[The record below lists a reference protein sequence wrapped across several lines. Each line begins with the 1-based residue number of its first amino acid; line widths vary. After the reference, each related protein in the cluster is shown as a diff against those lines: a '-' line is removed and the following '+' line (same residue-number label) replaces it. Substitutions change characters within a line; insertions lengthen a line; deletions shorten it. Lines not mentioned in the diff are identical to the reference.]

1 MKKILILTSL
11 LFVSACS
18 SKLVYIEPVPYVF
31 RKTVD
36 IPPVAIRVYGAD
48 VGLYN
53 AYVSKLREQIEFHN
67 NQISDYE
74 ESFEDETA
82 KE

>member
-1 MKKILILTSL
+1 MKKILIISSL
-11 LFVSACS
+11 LLVSACS

-31 RKTVD
+31 HKTVD

-48 VGLYN
+48 VDLYN

-67 NQISDYE
+67 NQITDYE
-74 ESFEDETA
+74 KSFEDETA

>member
-1 MKKILILTSL
+1 
-11 LFVSACS
+11 
-18 SKLVYIEPVPYVF
+18 VF

-36 IPPVAIRVYGAD
+36 IVPVSIRVYGAD

-74 ESFEDETA
+74 KSFEHETV
-82 KE
+82 K

>member
-1 MKKILILTSL
+1 MTKILIITSL
-11 LFVSACS
+11 LLVSACS

-36 IPPVAIRVYGAD
+36 IPPVVIRVYGAD

-67 NQISDYE
+67 NQITDYE
-74 ESFEDETA
+74 KSFEDKTA

>member
-1 MKKILILTSL
+1 
-11 LFVSACS
+11 
-18 SKLVYIEPVPYVF
+18 VF

-36 IPPVAIRVYGAD
+36 IPPVVIRVYGAD

-67 NQISDYE
+67 NQITDYE
-74 ESFEDETA
+74 KSFEDKTA